1 MTEGQRTSRRELGL
15 LSIVTPVLNEEKIV
29 EELHRRI
36 STAVEGLPVE
46 IVIVDDGST
55 DRTPELLQQI
65 ADRDERVRIA
75 RLSRNFGHQAALTA
89 GLDHARGD
97 AVVLID
103 GDLQDPPELI
113 PKMVER
119 WRHGADVISAVR
131 EARAGESRMK
141 LATARWFYRVFGR
154 VAQIDLPPES
164 GDFRLLDRAALD
176 ALLGMRERA
185 RFLRGMTVWVGFEQ
199 ETISYERDARYSGET
214 KYTLPR
220 MIRFSLD
227 AVSSFSYRPLQAA
240 TLLGFTIS
248 LLALASIPIAIIL
261 KLTGNVELPSITTVL
276 IAVLLLGG
284 IQLITVGIIG
294 EYLGRVYE
302 EVKSRPLYVV
312 RDRINLLPPE
322 SPDGR

>member
-1 MTEGQRTSRRELGL
+1 MTEGQRTSRRELSL
-15 LSIVTPVLNEEKIV
+15 LSIVTPVLNEEEIV

-113 PKMVER
+113 PKMIER